1 MNPYVLDPPGRRN
14 NLYKKPYGGLET
26 AINEQIVL
34 NDTESM
40 ACKYTVAA
48 GNGTVNYCF
57 GDRQEIPM
65 YPDRR
70 MQFDTV
76 VDNVIGLRNQ
86 NKPDRDM
93 GLVIISLLVVSF
105 MVYQFR

>member
-1 MNPYVLDPPGRRN
+1 MNPYVLDPPGRTN

-26 AINEQIVL
+26 GINEKIVM

-48 GNGTVNYCF
+48 GNGTMNYCF

-65 YPDRR
+65 YPARR
-70 MQFDTV
+70 MQFDSV
-76 VDNVIGLRNQ
+76 VDKVIGFRDQ
-86 NKPDRDM
+86 KKPEQDM
-93 GLVIISLLVVSF
+93 GLVIIGLLVLSF

>member
-1 MNPYVLDPPGRRN
+1 MNPYVLDPPGRWN

-26 AINEQIVL
+26 AINEKIVL

-48 GNGTVNYCF
+48 GNGTMNYCF
-57 GDRQEIPM
+57 GHRKEIPM
-65 YPDRR
+65 YPARR

-76 VDNVIGLRNQ
+76 VDNVMGLRHQ
-86 NKPDRDM
+86 KKPKHDI
-93 GLVIISLLVVSF
+93 GLVIIGLLIVTF